1 MELIPISPIQ
11 ISSRLHVEISY
22 VVRSKI
28 KRLFTEFAYVATP
41 LGDPSTIP
49 FHFLRDDILVISPM
63 PLGKD
68 ALMFKDERDEC
79 PKTTGHGS
87 RDNLWDLCEEY

>member
-1 MELIPISPIQ
+1 MESNPISPVKIC
-11 ISSRLHVEISY
+11 SSLHVEIAY

-28 KRLFTEFAYVATP
+28 KRLLTEFAYVAAP

-49 FHFLRDDILVISPM
+49 FHFLRDDIFIVSPM

-68 ALMFKDERDEC
+68 TLMLKDERQE
-79 PKTTGHGS
+79 
-87 RDNLWDLCEEY
+87 